1 VKIEIENLKSVLN
14 MHNYLYYV
22 VDSPIISDDE
32 YDILMQKL
40 LALEEKYP
48 EYKTDDSPSVNVGHT
63 NIKSGFKKYTRTT
76 PMLSLDNVFD
86 YVELSDKLKAHINS
100 DTIVSVEQKL
110 DGLSLELIY
119 ENCVLKVA
127 ATRGTGLIGENVTAN
142 ALTIENI
149 PKIIDDK
156 RRIEVRGEVIMSHDV
171 FNKLNIERVK
181 SGKSPFANTRNAAA
195 GSLKQL
201 DSKVTASR
209 SLIFVAY
216 GMNEAIELEGIH
228 SQRSTFAF
236 LKQNGFFVD
245 QYTQYAALKNVDRC
259 IQNIIDNRESLPYDI
274 DGVVIKVN
282 DFKLRKNIGYTSKF
296 PKWAYA
302 YKFAAEQAVTTL
314 NDVTWQVGRTGI
326 ITPVA
331 ELNPVVVGGATVKRA
346 TLHNINELRKKNIT
360 IGSKVIIQRA
370 GDVIPEVVSVVK
382 SGDDK
387 VNMPVTC
394 PVCDGTLTIEDTFIR
409 CTSVTCPAQLIEKL
423 THFVSRDAMNIDGL
437 SKGVI
442 TVLVE
447 NNLVSCFSDLYKLTY
462 DDLIV
467 LDRFGKRKTEKL
479 LAALARSKNS
489 STVNGFVYGLGIRQV
504 GTVLAKN
511 LAMKFKTVPAI
522 INASDED
529 LLSIDTFG
537 EETLRYWHEY
547 MILNMSEINEL
558 QSLISFEIPES
569 IENNIL
575 KDKTFL
581 FTGRMSMKRREAE
594 ELVINNGGKVLSS
607 VNKKLNYLVAGEKAG
622 SKLKKAKE
630 MDTCLIISENH
641 FLNMLEND

>member
-1 VKIEIENLKSVLN
+1 MKIEIENLKSVLN